1 MTDELCIQIDDA
13 LCGNEIVLDER
24 VDSSLLQLSDH
35 DELTAI
41 SEVLVCGKVY
51 RADNWILVD
60 ARVSVSFSL
69 PCAVCN
75 EPFEYTVNL
84 PKWVHEEVV
93 RELSGGS
100 WDIREPLREAI
111 LLEIPFFA
119 QCGEGG
125 CSNFDSVRK
134 FIRSEEEMQTPF
146 KDLLS

>member
-1 MTDELCIQIDDA
+1 MIDKLCIDGA
-13 LCGNEIVLDER
+13 LCGNEVVLDER
-24 VDSSLLQLSDH
+24 VDPSFLQLSDH
-35 DELTAI
+35 DELTAV
-41 SEVLVCGKVY
+41 SEVLVCGKAY
-51 RADNWILVD
+51 RADSWMFINAKI
-60 ARVSVSFSL
+60 SVSFKL

-75 EPFEYTVNL
+75 EPFEYTVDL
-84 PKWVHEEVV
+84 SQWVHEEAV

-100 WDIREPLREAI
+100 WDIEKPLREAI
-111 LLEIPFFA
+111 LLEVPFFA